1 MANRSVLHWIFFAVL
16 FCLLPLPFQV
26 MEAGFAPALRI
37 VLVAGILAVIT
48 VADGFSEITR
58 IMLPLIAVQAVLY
71 PLLLW
76 WLSGLSLRIVA
87 ARTSTVASAGFVA
100 ALTLVLLVFSSFDI
114 YVTPVSSTGRHSSLV
129 DLLD

>member
-58 IMLPLIAVQAVLY
+58 IMLPLIAVQA
-71 PLLLW
+71 
-76 WLSGLSLRIVA
+76 
-87 ARTSTVASAGFVA
+87 